1 MEAKDYE
8 AIGRIYCE
16 IVALQEAAAKNDLYI
31 GGGMDKEGDFYLT
44 VYDNNIDERYYGI
57 PFMAVQPWNFD
68 AIRAEINTV
77 KGFIAGWAKAREIA
91 EKAAK
96 QPEVEFGPLEEVK
109 PKEQE
114 AE

>member
-31 GGGMDKEGDFYLT
+31 GGGMDKDGDFYLT
-44 VYDNNIDERYYGI
+44 VYDKNIDERYYGTSI
-57 PFMAVQPWNFD
+57 FAVCD
-68 AIRAEINTV
+68 GKIEAIRAEINTV

-114 AE
+114 AA

>member
-1 MEAKDYE
+1 MEAQDYE
-8 AIGRIYCE
+8 AIGRIFCE
-16 IVALQEAAAKNDLYI
+16 IVKLHKGAERNGLYL
-31 GGGMDKEGDFYLT
+31 GGGIDKDGDFYLT
-44 VYDNNIDERYYGI
+44 VYDKNIDERYYGTSI
-57 PFMAVQPWNFD
+57 FAVCD
-68 AIRAEINTV
+68 GKIEAIRAEINTV

-109 PKEQE
+109 PKEE

>member
-31 GGGMDKEGDFYLT
+31 VGGMDKEGDFYLT
-44 VYDNNIDERYYGI
+44 VYDKNIDERYYGI
-57 PFMAVQPWNFD
+57 PVMAVQPWNFD

-91 EKAAK
+91 EKAAE

-109 PKEQE
+109 PKEE

>member
-8 AIGRIYCE
+8 AIGRIYC
-16 IVALQEAAAKNDLYI
+16 ALVKLHKDVERNDIYL

-44 VYDNNIDERYYGI
+44 VYDKNVDERYFGTQI
-57 PFMAVQPWNFD
+57 IEVVPDKFA
-68 AIRAEINTV
+68 AIRAAIDSVN
-77 KGFIAGWAKAREIA
+77 GFIAGFAKAREIA
-91 EKAAK
+91 EKEAK
-96 QPEVEFGPLEEVK
+96 QPDVEFGPLEEVE

>member
-16 IVALQEAAAKNDLYI
+16 IVALQQAAAKDDLYI
-31 GGGMDKEGDFYLT
+31 GGGLDKEGDFYLT
-44 VYDNNIDERYYGI
+44 VYDKNVDNRYYGTNV
-57 PFMAVQPWNFD
+57 FAVRDDNFG
-68 AIRAEINTV
+68 AIRAEIKTV
-77 KGFIAGWAKAREIA
+77 KGFIAGFAKAREIA

-109 PKEQE
+109 PKEE
-114 AE
+114 AA

>member
-44 VYDNNIDERYYGI
+44 VYDKNIDNRYFDT
-57 PFMAVQPWNFD
+57 PVRDVQPWNFD
-68 AIRAEINTV
+68 AIRAELNAV
-77 KGFIAGWAKAREIA
+77 KGFILGFAKAREIA

-96 QPEVEFGPLEEVK
+96 PEVEFGPLEEVK
-109 PKEQE
+109 KE

>member
-8 AIGRIYCE
+8 AIGRIYCA
-16 IVALQEAAAKNDLYI
+16 IVALQEAARKNDLYL
-31 GGGMDKEGDFYLT
+31 GGGIDKDGEFCLT
-44 VYDNNIDERYYGI
+44 VYDKMVDERYYGTNI
-57 PFMAVQPWNFD
+57 LAVFD
-68 AIRAEINTV
+68 KIEAIRAEIKTV
-77 KGFIAGWAKAREIA
+77 KGFIAGFAKAREIA

-114 AE
+114 AA

>member
-44 VYDNNIDERYYGI
+44 VYDKNVDERYFGTQI
-57 PFMAVQPWNFD
+57 IEVVPDKFA
-68 AIRAEINTV
+68 AIRAAIDSVN
-77 KGFIAGWAKAREIA
+77 GFIAGFVKAREIA
-91 EKAAK
+91 EKEAK
-96 QPEVEFGPLEEVK
+96 QPDVEFGPLEEVK
-109 PKEQE
+109 PQEQE
-114 AE
+114 AA

>member
-16 IVALQEAAAKNDLYI
+16 IVALQEAAAKNDLNI
-31 GGGMDKEGDFYLT
+31 GGGMNKDGDFYLT
-44 VYDNNIDERYYGI
+44 VYDKNIDNRYFSA
-57 PFMAVQPWNFD
+57 PVMAVQPWNFD

-114 AE
+114 AA

>member
-31 GGGMDKEGDFYLT
+31 GGGMDKDGDFYLT
-44 VYDNNIDERYYGI
+44 VYDKNIDERYFGTNI
-57 PFMAVQPWNFD
+57 LAVRDDNFD

-109 PKEQE
+109 PQEQE
-114 AE
+114 AA

>member
-31 GGGMDKEGDFYLT
+31 GGGMDKDGEFYLT
-44 VYDNNIDERYYGI
+44 VYDKDVDNRFYGS
-57 PFMAVQPWNFD
+57 PVMVVQPWNFN
-68 AIRAEINTV
+68 AIHAEINAIE
-77 KGFIAGWAKAREIA
+77 GFIAGWAKAREIA

-109 PKEQE
+109 PKEE